1 MELTY
6 YENIESNLSSKE
18 MKHATLHIDRIVYV
32 TLHSNTRKCNQSNE
46 EKDIT
51 N

>member
-18 MKHATLHIDRIVYV
+18 MKHATLHIDRMV